1 MKKKIKLGLSMR
13 YLGYHLGSWRHP
25 EVQPDGSSDFE
36 CFLDVV
42 KTAENAKFDMVF
54 LADGIGIRSND
65 EPRGSLMRSRQ
76 NVELEPLTLLSA
88 LAPLTKNI
96 GLVATASTTY
106 NEPYHIA
113 RKYGSLDQISGGRA
127 GWNIV
132 TSWSDQEAW
141 NFNRSEH
148 LNYETR
154 YERAEEFVDV
164 VTGLWDSWDAD
175 AFVHDKKSGIFYDEE
190 KLHVLRH
197 VGKHFSV
204 RGPLSVRRSPQG
216 RPILVQ
222 AGTSEVGQRIA
233 AQYCDVVFA
242 AKQDLENAQKY
253 YSSVKSRMG
262 GFGRSPDDL
271 LIMVG
276 LTTIVGRTRQEAN
289 DKLHQLESLID
300 PLVGLSLLYRS
311 FGDLSHLPPDAPVP
325 PPKEGHAGLQS
336 SARLYHDLA
345 QKNGWSIRQLY
356 KKISMA
362 QEHKTVVGTA
372 KDVVDEMEAWV
383 ESGAADGFNVTPT
396 HLPHGINDF
405 VEFIVPELCRR
416 GRFRTEYEGK
426 TLRENLGVPT
436 PASRYAQTPEI
447 A

>member
-1 MKKKIKLGLSMR
+1 MKKKMKLGLSMR

-25 EVQPDGSSDFE
+25 EVRPGGSSEFE

-42 KTAENAKFDMVF
+42 RTAENAKFDMVF

-65 EPRGSLMRSRQ
+65 EPKGSLARSRQ

-88 LAPLTKNI
+88 LASMTRNI

-127 GWNIV
+127 GWNVV

-164 VTGLWDSWDAD
+164 VTGLWDSWDED
-175 AFVHDKKSGIFYDEE
+175 AFVYDKESGIFYDEQ
-190 KLHVLRH
+190 KLHVLNH
-197 VGKHFSV
+197 AGKHFRV

-233 AQYCDVVFA
+233 ARYCDAVFA
-242 AKQDLENAQKY
+242 AKQDLEDARKY
-253 YSSVKSRMG
+253 YASLKSRMHEY
-262 GFGRSPDDL
+262 GRRPNDL
-271 LIMVG
+271 LVMVG
-276 LTTIVGRTRQEAN
+276 LTAIVGRSRDEAQEKF
-289 DKLHQLESLID
+289 DQLESLID

-311 FGDLSHLPPDAPVP
+311 FGDLSQLPLDGPVP

-336 SARLYHDLA
+336 SARLYYDLA
-345 QKNGWSIRQLY
+345 QKNSWSIRQLY
-356 KKISMA
+356 KKIGMA
-362 QEHKTVVGTA
+362 QEHKTIVGTA
-372 KDVVDEMEAWV
+372 QDVADEMEAWIDAD
-383 ESGAADGFNVTPT
+383 AADGFNVTPT

-405 VEFIVPELCRR
+405 VELVMPELRRR
-416 GRFRTEYEGK
+416 GRVRTEYEGS
-426 TLRENLGVPT
+426 TLRENLGLPL
-436 PASRYAQTPEI
+436 PANRYAKLVDP